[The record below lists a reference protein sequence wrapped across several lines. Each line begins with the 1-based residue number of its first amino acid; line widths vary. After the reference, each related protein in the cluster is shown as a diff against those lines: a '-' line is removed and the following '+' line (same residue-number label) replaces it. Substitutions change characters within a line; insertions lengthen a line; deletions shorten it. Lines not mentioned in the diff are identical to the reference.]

1 MLLLCYVC
9 PSYIFFFKQ
18 KTVYE
23 WRISDWS
30 SDVCSSDLE
39 AERAIEV
46 VLVGGLDPH
55 HAVGVAPHGHRRLER
70 GDADL
75 TLGFRQRAAH
85 PEIAAADEN
94 GGDDQQPAD
103 DNEED
108 ASNRSYHPCLIPPL
122 CRCAPVAFWQGQGRA
137 ACRTNP

>member
-1 MLLLCYVC
+1 MH
-9 PSYIFFFKQ
+9 
-18 KTVYE
+18 
-23 WRISDWS
+23 
-30 SDVCSSDLE
+30 E

-75 TLGFRQRAAH
+75 TLGFRQRPAH

-108 ASNRSYHPCLIPPL
+108 ASNRSYHPFLYPL
-122 CRCAPVAFWQGQGRA
+122 YPVSRPWPFGQARG
-137 ACRTNP
+137 TTPDNPLHRNSAV